1 MNRRDSSTIPLEI
14 YHGVP
19 NGWTKDEIIKEHR
32 RLGGTFTI
40 DGEEATEP
48 GAPAFLPD
56 RYNWLQYRKTLYRV
70 NAGIREND
78 SACIELAIRYI
89 ELNYIG
95 SYSGFIR
102 EKLARALKG
111 ASLSSSQKERLKT
124 HFYKLIEINECFQ
137 EFSEYKKLLRKIN
150 AKEHSN

>member
-1 MNRRDSSTIPLEI
+1 MMSKDSNTIPLEI

-19 NGWTKDEIIKEHR
+19 NGWSKGEMINEYS
-32 RLGGTFTI
+32 RLGGAFSI
-40 DGEEATEP
+40 NGQEATEP

-56 RYNWLQYRKTLYRV
+56 RYNWLQYRETLYRINEGV
-70 NAGIREND
+70 RKND
-78 SACIELAIRYI
+78 SVCIELAIRYI

-124 HFYKLIEINECFQ
+124 HFCKLIENNECFQ
-137 EFSEYKKLLRKIN
+137 EFREYKKLLVKIN
-150 AKEHSN
+150 VEE